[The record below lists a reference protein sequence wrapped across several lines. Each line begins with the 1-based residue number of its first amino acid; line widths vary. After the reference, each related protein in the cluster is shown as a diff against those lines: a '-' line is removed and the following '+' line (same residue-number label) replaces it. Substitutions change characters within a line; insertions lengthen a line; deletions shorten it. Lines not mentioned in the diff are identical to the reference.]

1 MQMSDPQAY
10 EAQLAS
16 IVERWARESDVD
28 EDQARRM
35 LEPQLLSDEGAGMV
49 APQELGTVSDGAWLR
64 WRRRR
69 WR

>member
-1 MQMSDPQAY
+1 VFARTGRGMQMSDPQAY

-35 LEPQLLSDEGAGMV
+35 LEPQL
-49 APQELGTVSDGAWLR
+49 ELGTVSDGAWLR